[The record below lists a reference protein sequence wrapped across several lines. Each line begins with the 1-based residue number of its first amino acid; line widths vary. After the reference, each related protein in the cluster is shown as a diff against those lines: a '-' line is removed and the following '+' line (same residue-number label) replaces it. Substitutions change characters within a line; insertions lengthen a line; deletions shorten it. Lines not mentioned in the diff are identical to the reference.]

1 MLKYPDG
8 TYSYAFKSG
17 SRDAWLELRE
27 DPSQSLLSPYQVM
40 QIEDEIEFMV
50 NNLEFILDPDLAI
63 RQYLYHRVVLF
74 ILMMINLFFELA
86 LTIYIY
92 RNQDILLA
100 QLNRIYRGY
109 SQEYLKQV
117 LVVTTSINTT
127 FNLAQYAFSFFAILS
142 HRVTNYQMLNI
153 FMIVGIFFRVIM
165 SYVNLLNL
173 LMLVLKCFTYVY
185 CRYVLSLLFGI
196 LILPN

>member
-27 DPSQSLLSPYQVM
+27 DPNQQSLSPYQVM
-40 QIEDEIEFMV
+40 QIEDEIEFMI

-63 RQYLYHRVVLF
+63 RQYFYHRVVLF

-100 QLNRIYRGY
+100 
-109 SQEYLKQV
+109 
-117 LVVTTSINTT
+117 
-127 FNLAQYAFSFFAILS
+127 
-142 HRVTNYQMLNI
+142 
-153 FMIVGIFFRVIM
+153 
-165 SYVNLLNL
+165 
-173 LMLVLKCFTYVY
+173 
-185 CRYVLSLLFGI
+185 
-196 LILPN
+196 